1 VVRWC
6 IDPQSPD
13 EDQDEKRGTM
23 STEANREISRRVTAA
38 LNARDWA
45 ALKEVMAP
53 ELAAGFAADPF
64 LEAFPDIEIVI
75 DDQLAEGDRVANRW
89 RNLGTHTGV
98 FMGIA
103 PTGKRVSFTGISI
116 DRIAGGKVVESWMNW
131 DELGLLRQLGATT
144 LPG

>member
-1 VVRWC
+1 
-6 IDPQSPD
+6 
-13 EDQDEKRGTM
+13 M
-23 STEANREISRRVTAA
+23 STEANREIERRVTAA

-45 ALKEVMAP
+45 ALNEVMAP
-53 ELAAGFAADPF
+53 ELAAGFATDPF

-75 DDQLAEGDRVANRW
+75 DDQFAEGDRVANRW
-89 RNLGTHTGV
+89 RDIGTHTGT

-116 DRIAGGKVVESWMNW
+116 DRIAGGKVVESWINW